1 MSDAATLFDADA
13 AAFTGTVEVLGVIFS
28 AEEDGYA
35 VLEVRDEAGEG
46 FALVGAVG
54 HLNEGDRA
62 EVSGD
67 WQTHSR
73 YGRQLKARGALPLDP
88 ADRAGR
94 IAYLT
99 SLRHIGPARAE
110 RLVDEHGEGVLGAIG
125 ADPEGVF
132 GGLSGVSAA
141 QAAAA
146 AESWHASRAI
156 RDLHVQ
162 LAPHGLA
169 HLAAPIHAR
178 FGERSMAVLHEDPYR
193 LTEVAGVGF
202 ARADRIA
209 LAADV
214 PPESERRAQAA
225 AVFAL
230 GEAEQQGN
238 TFLPVEEL
246 NRRTAKLIGL
256 RPDPDVPARARGL
269 TIDEGRAYREPTY
282 ASEVAVA
289 ATLAGRAAAPPQL
302 EHEPGEQPPEDVE
315 EERRL
320 TDEQWAAVRGAFG
333 ARISVLTGGPGVGKT
348 ACTRAIVAE
357 AARADVAVALCAPT
371 GRAARRL
378 EEATGHEAQT
388 IHRLLEWMPGRE
400 PGFRPGHPLP
410 AGLAIVDEASMLN
423 LRLIEVLLGGLA
435 ETTHV
440 VFVGDADQLPPIGAG
455 KPFEDLIASGV
466 APVVRLTQIFRQA
479 ARSMIT
485 TAAHEINQGRPPQLE
500 PGEGQER
507 DFFFV
512 DRPSPERAL
521 ETVVEVVAE
530 RAPASFGVDPIRD
543 VQVLAPMYKGAVGID
558 ALNERLQ
565 ARLNPDGAPAV
576 SERFRIGDRL
586 IQTRNS
592 HELGLMNGSIV
603 FLREDDPEQE
613 TIRVDTD
620 EGGSL
625 VIPYG
630 ETATLRLAY
639 AISVHKAQG
648 CEVPVVVGVCHRSHA
663 RMLRPAALHGD
674 HPRPP
679 RLRADRRPR
688 RARAGREPR
697 RQRRPPLG
705 PRRTPARGRAD
716 STPGMLLHFA
726 PWRGTMQQSWSRLG
740 PHSPPSESRSA
751 GSPCWRCWCWRSPT
765 CAAPSTPP
773 CTATRR
779 GCAATSRAWVL
790 RGRC

>member
-1 MSDAATLFDADA
+1 MNTAATLFDADA
-13 AAFTGTVEVLGVIFS
+13 AAFSGTVEVLAVIFS
-28 AEEDGYA
+28 AADDGYA
-35 VLEVRDEAGEG
+35 VLEVREAESGEE
-46 FALVGAVG
+46 FALVGPLA
-54 HLNEGDRA
+54 HLNAGDRA

-67 WQTHSR
+67 WQEHAR

-88 ADRAGR
+88 ADRAGQ

-99 SLRHIGPARAE
+99 TLRHIGPARAE
-110 RLVDEHGEGVLGAIG
+110 RLVDAHGEGVLGAIA
-125 ADPEGVF
+125 ADPAGAF
-132 GGLSGVSAA
+132 AGLSGVSAE

-146 AESWHASRAI
+146 AESWHASRAV

-178 FGERSMAVLHEDPYR
+178 FGERSLTVLHEDPYR

-202 ARADRIA
+202 ARADKIA

-214 PPESERRAQAA
+214 PPESDRRAQAA
-225 AVFAL
+225 ALFAL
-230 GEAEQQGN
+230 IEAEQQGN
-238 TFLPVEEL
+238 TFLPVDEL

-256 RPDPDVPARARGL
+256 RPEPDVAGQARGL
-269 TIDEGRAYREPTY
+269 LLDEGRAYREPTH
-282 ASEVAVA
+282 ASELAVA
-289 ATLAGRAAAPPQL
+289 ETLAARAAAEPHL
-302 EHEPGEQPPEDVE
+302 DHDPGESPPPAGPDEDE
-315 EERRL
+315 L
-320 TDEQWAAVRGAFG
+320 TEEQWAAVRGAFA

-357 AARADVAVALCAPT
+357 ARRADLPLALCAPT

-378 EEATGHEAQT
+378 EEATGHDAMT

-400 PGFRPGHPLP
+400 PAHRPGHPLP
-410 AGLAIVDEASMLN
+410 AALAIVDEASMLN
-423 LRLIEVLLGGLA
+423 LRLLEVLLGGLA

-485 TAAHEINQGRPPQLE
+485 TAAHEINEGRPPHLQ
-500 PGEGQER
+500 PAAGQRR

-512 DRPSPERAL
+512 ERANPERAL
-521 ETVVEVVAE
+521 ETVVEVVAG
-530 RAPASFGVDPIRD
+530 RAPASFGVDPIRE

-565 ARLNPDGAPAV
+565 ARLNADGRPAL
-576 SERFRIGDRL
+576 SERFRLGDRL
-586 IQTRNS
+586 IQTRNA

-603 FLREDDPEQE
+603 FLREDDPAEEEIVVE
-613 TIRVDTD
+613 TDD
-620 EGGSL
+620 GGSL
-625 VIPYG
+625 TIPYG

-663 RMLRPAALHGD
+663 RMLSRPLLYTAITRARSECVLVGDPAALEMAIRRDDSGTRHSALAE
-674 HPRPP
+674 
-679 RLRADRRPR
+679 RL
-688 RARAGREPR
+688 AG
-697 RQRRPPLG
+697 
-705 PRRTPARGRAD
+705 
-716 STPGMLLHFA
+716 
-726 PWRGTMQQSWSRLG
+726 
-740 PHSPPSESRSA
+740 
-751 GSPCWRCWCWRSPT
+751 
-765 CAAPSTPP
+765 AA
-773 CTATRR
+773 A
-779 GCAATSRAWVL
+779 
-790 RGRC
+790 

>member
-1 MSDAATLFDADA
+1 VNGAATLFDADA
-13 AAFTGTVEVLGVIFS
+13 PAFSGTVEVLGVVFS

-35 VLEVRDEAGEG
+35 VLEVQDSESGEG
-46 FALVGAVG
+46 FALVGPVA
-54 HLNEGDRA
+54 HLSAGDRA

-73 YGRQLKARGALPLDP
+73 YGRQLKASGALPLDP
-88 ADRAGR
+88 VDRAGR

-110 RLVDEHGEGVLGAIG
+110 RLLDEHGEGVLGAIS
-125 ADPEGVF
+125 ADPVGVF
-132 GGLSGVSAA
+132 GSLRGVSPD

-146 AESWHASRAI
+146 TESWHASRAI

-169 HLAAPIHAR
+169 HLAAPIHVR
-178 FGERSMAVLHEDPYR
+178 FGERSTMVLHEDPYR

-214 PPESERRAQAA
+214 PPESPRRAQAA
-225 AVFAL
+225 AAFAL
-230 GEAEQQGN
+230 AEAEQQGH
-238 TFLPVEEL
+238 TYLPLEEL
-246 NRRTAKLIGL
+246 TRRTARLIDLAPNPDTLVASPGL
-256 RPDPDVPARARGL
+256 L
-269 TIDEGRAYREPTY
+269 LDEGRAYRESTR

-289 ATLAGRAAAPPQL
+289 ATLAARAVAPSQL
-302 EHEPGEQPPEDVE
+302 EHDPGEETAEAAE
-315 EERRL
+315 ETRL
-320 TDEQWAAVRGAFG
+320 TDEQWAAVRGAFA

-348 ACTRAIVAE
+348 ACTQAIVAE
-357 AARADVAVALCAPT
+357 AERAGVSIALCAPT

-388 IHRLLEWMPGRE
+388 IHRMLEWMPGRK
-400 PGFRPGHPLP
+400 PAFNPDRP
-410 AGLAIVDEASMLN
+410 LAADLVIVDEASMLN
-423 LRLIEVLLGGLA
+423 LRLAEVLLGGLA
-435 ETTHV
+435 ESTHL

-455 KPFEDLIASGV
+455 KPFEDLIASGI

-485 TAAHEINQGRPPQLE
+485 TAAHEVNRGRPPRLA
-500 PGEGQER
+500 PAEGQQR
-507 DFFFV
+507 DFFLI
-512 DRPSPERAL
+512 DRRAPERAL

-530 RAPASFGVDPIRD
+530 RAPNSFGVDPIRE
-543 VQVLAPMYKGAVGID
+543 VQVLAPMYRGAIGID

-565 ARLNPDGAPAV
+565 ARLNPDGKPV
-576 SERFRIGDRL
+576 LGGRFRIGDRL

-603 FLREDDPEQE
+603 FLRADDPDEE
-613 TIRVDTD
+613 TILVDTD
-620 EGGSL
+620 EGGAL
-625 VIPYG
+625 LIPYG

-663 RMLRPAALHGD
+663 RMLSRPLVYTAITRARSSCVLVGDPAAL
-674 HPRPP
+674 
-679 RLRADRRPR
+679 AAAVRRDDSG
-688 RARAGREPR
+688 ARHSALAE
-697 RQRRPPLG
+697 
-705 PRRTPARGRAD
+705 
-716 STPGMLLHFA
+716 
-726 PWRGTMQQSWSRLG
+726 RLG
-740 PHSPPSESRSA
+740 DP
-751 GSPCWRCWCWRSPT
+751 GT
-765 CAAPSTPP
+765 
-773 CTATRR
+773 
-779 GCAATSRAWVL
+779 L
-790 RGRC
+790 R

>member
-1 MSDAATLFDADA
+1 VDGTAALFDADA
-13 AAFTGTVEVLGVIFS
+13 AAFTGTVEVLGIVFS
-28 AEEDGYA
+28 AAEDGYA
-35 VLEVRDEAGEG
+35 VLEVQEVDSGEG

-54 HLNEGDRA
+54 HLGPGDRA

-67 WQTHSR
+67 WQVHAR

-88 ADRAGR
+88 ADREGR
-94 IAYLT
+94 VAYLT

-110 RLVDEHGEGVLGAIG
+110 RLVDEHGEGVLGAIA
-125 ADPEGVF
+125 ADPAGVF
-132 GGLSGVSAA
+132 GALRGVSAE

-178 FGERSMAVLHEDPYR
+178 FGDRSTVVLHEDPYR

-214 PPESERRAQAA
+214 PLESARRAAA
-225 AVFAL
+225 AAAFAL

-238 TFLPVEEL
+238 TYLPVEEL
-246 NRRTAKLIGL
+246 SRRTAKLTGV
-256 RPDPDVPARARGL
+256 RPDPDVVAAAPGL
-269 TIDEGRAYREPTY
+269 LLDEGRVYREPTH

-289 ATLAGRAAAPPQL
+289 ATLAARAAAPPHL
-302 EHEPGEQPPEDVE
+302 DHDPGEAPPQDVE
-315 EERRL
+315 EELRL
-320 TDEQWAAVRGAFG
+320 TDEQWAAVRGAFS

-348 ACTRAIVAE
+348 ACTQAIVA
-357 AARADVAVALCAPT
+357 AAAGAGIGVALCAPT

-400 PGFRPGHPLP
+400 PGFAPGRPLP
-410 AGLAIVDEASMLN
+410 VDLAIVDEASMLN

-435 ETTHV
+435 ESTHV

-455 KPFEDLIASGV
+455 KPFDDLIASGV

-485 TAAHEINQGRPPQLE
+485 TAAHEINRGRPPRLE
-500 PGEGQER
+500 PQPGQDH
-507 DFFFV
+507 DFFFI
-512 DRPSPERAL
+512 DRPHPERAL

-530 RAPASFGVDPIRD
+530 RAPQSFGVDPVRE
-543 VQVLAPMYKGAVGID
+543 VQVLAPMYRGAVGID
-558 ALNERLQ
+558 ALNERLR
-565 ARLNPDGAPAV
+565 ARLNPGGAAAV
-576 SERFRIGDRL
+576 GERFRIGDRL

-603 FLREDDPEQE
+603 FLRTDDPEE
-613 TIRVDTD
+613 EEIVVDTD

-625 VIPYG
+625 VIPYE

-663 RMLRPAALHGD
+663 RMLTRPLLYTAITRARRFGVLIGDPSALQAAVRRDDSGSRHSALAE
-674 HPRPP
+674 
-679 RLRADRRPR
+679 RLRA
-688 RARAGREPR
+688 
-697 RQRRPPLG
+697 
-705 PRRTPARGRAD
+705 
-716 STPGMLLHFA
+716 
-726 PWRGTMQQSWSRLG
+726 
-740 PHSPPSESRSA
+740 
-751 GSPCWRCWCWRSPT
+751 
-765 CAAPSTPP
+765 AA
-773 CTATRR
+773 A
-779 GCAATSRAWVL
+779 
-790 RGRC
+790 

>member
-1 MSDAATLFDADA
+1 MTKAATLFDADA
-13 AAFTGTVEVLGVIFS
+13 AAFEGTVEVLGVIFA
-28 AEEDGYA
+28 AEDDGYA
-35 VLEVRDEAGEG
+35 VLEVQDAGSGEE
-46 FALVGAVG
+46 FALVGPVA
-54 HLNEGDRA
+54 HLNAGERA

-88 ADRAGR
+88 ADREGQV
-94 IAYLT
+94 AYLT
-99 SLRHIGPARAE
+99 TLRHIGPARAE
-110 RLVDEHGEGVLGAIG
+110 RLVDEHGEGVLGAIA
-125 ADPEGVF
+125 ADPVGVF
-132 GGLSGVSAA
+132 GALRGVSVD

-146 AESWHASRAI
+146 AESWHASRAV

-193 LTEVAGVGF
+193 LTEVPGVGF
-202 ARADRIA
+202 ARADKIA

-230 GEAEQQGN
+230 GEAEQQGHAY
-238 TFLPVEEL
+238 LPVEEL
-246 NRRTAKLIGL
+246 ERRTGRLLGL
-256 RPDPDVPARARGL
+256 RPDPEALTRAPGL
-269 TIDEGRAYREPTY
+269 LLDEGRAYRELTH
-282 ASEVAVA
+282 AGELAVA
-289 ATLAGRAAAPPQL
+289 ATLAARVAAPPHL
-302 EHEPGEQPPEDVE
+302 DHDPGESPPADADEA
-315 EERRL
+315 RRL
-320 TDEQWAAVRGAFG
+320 TEEQWAAVRGAFA
-333 ARISVLTGGPGVGKT
+333 ARVSVLTGGPGVGKT
-348 ACTRAIVAE
+348 ACTQAIVAE
-357 AARADVAVALCAPT
+357 ARRAEVEVALCAPT

-378 EEATGHEAQT
+378 EEATEHEAMT

-400 PGFRPGHPLP
+400 PAFGPGRPLP
-410 AGLAIVDEASMLN
+410 AGLVVVDEASMLN

-435 ETTHV
+435 ESTHV

-466 APVVRLTQIFRQA
+466 APVVRLTQVFRQA

-485 TAAHEINQGRPPQLE
+485 TAAHEINRGRPPHLE
-500 PGEGQER
+500 PGEDQAH

-521 ETVVEVVAE
+521 QTVVEVVAE
-530 RAPASFGVDPIRD
+530 RAPQSFGVDPVRE

-565 ARLNPDGAPAV
+565 ARLNPEGKPAV

-586 IQTRNS
+586 IQTRNA

-603 FLREDDPEQE
+603 FLRADDPGEE
-613 TIRVDTD
+613 SILVDTD
-620 EGGSL
+620 DGGSL

-663 RMLRPAALHGD
+663 RMLTRPLLYTAITRARSHCVLIGDRGAMEMAIRRDDSGARFSALAE
-674 HPRPP
+674 
-679 RLRADRRPR
+679 RLR
-688 RARAGREPR
+688 G
-697 RQRRPPLG
+697 
-705 PRRTPARGRAD
+705 
-716 STPGMLLHFA
+716 
-726 PWRGTMQQSWSRLG
+726 
-740 PHSPPSESRSA
+740 
-751 GSPCWRCWCWRSPT
+751 
-765 CAAPSTPP
+765 
-773 CTATRR
+773 
-779 GCAATSRAWVL
+779 
-790 RGRC
+790 